1 MTRQVAAPSGART
14 PGAAGAAAPPP
25 VRRGGGPGR
34 RRGMRLADLAGAGPP
49 MALFCL
55 FIMVPM
61 IAAVVLS
68 FVTWNGLGSPKWA
81 GGANWAQFLRD
92 PVART
97 SVVVTAKV
105 VVLSY
110 AVQTPIS
117 MALGLFTA
125 GRQRYRSV
133 YATLYVLPLLMST
146 AGIALMWLSLLDPT
160 FGAMTALSRS
170 WHLPF
175 LQQNWLGNSSL
186 TLYVMI
192 AIIAWQFIPFHTL
205 LYAVGRRQ
213 IPAVLYE
220 AAILDGA
227 SPAQMFWR
235 VTLPQLRYTIVTS
248 GILTIIG
255 SLTYFDI
262 IYIMTDG
269 GPGYTTRVLSL
280 DMYNVAFLQDQY
292 GYASV
297 LAVILG
303 VIGIAV
309 AVGLVRLT
317 GFASMAS
324 QQEGAA

>member
-1 MTRQVAAPSGART
+1 MTVQASAKGTVP
-14 PGAAGAAAPPP
+14 AAAPPP
-25 VRRGGGPGR
+25 GRSGGRGR
-34 RRGMRLADLAGAGPP
+34 RSDGRVADLVGVGPP
-49 MALFCL
+49 FVLFCL
-55 FIMVPM
+55 FIIVPM
-61 IAAVVLS
+61 AAAVVLS
-68 FVTWNGLGSPKWA
+68 FVRWNGLGAPQWA
-81 GGANWAQFLRD
+81 GGANWAEFFRD
-92 PVART
+92 PVARG
-97 SVVVTAKV
+97 SVTVTAKV

-110 AVQTPIS
+110 LVQTPIS

-125 GRQRYRSV
+125 GSQRYKTV
-133 YATLYVLPLLMST
+133 YATIFVLPLLMST
-146 AGIALMWLSLLDPT
+146 AGIALVWESLLDPS
-160 FGAMTALSRS
+160 FGALTALSKS
-170 WHLPF
+170 WHLSF
-175 LQQNWLGNSSL
+175 LQQNWLGDRDL

-213 IPAVLYE
+213 VPAVLYE
-220 AAILDGA
+220 AATLDGA
-227 SPAQMFWR
+227 SPARMFWR

-248 GILTIIG
+248 GILMIVG

-262 IYIMTDG
+262 IYIITDG

-280 DMYNVAFLQDQY
+280 DMYDVAFMQDQY

-297 LAVILG
+297 LAVIIG

>member
-1 MTRQVAAPSGART
+1 MTRQFLAGQLPPDSPAAVPH
-14 PGAAGAAAPPP
+14 PPQ
-25 VRRGGGPGR
+25 RGGGRGR
-34 RRGMRLADLAGAGPP
+34 SRTNARLADLVGVGPP
-49 MALFCL
+49 MLLICL
-55 FIMVPM
+55 FIVVPM

-68 FVTWNGLGSPKWA
+68 FVRWNGLGTPQWA
-81 GGANWAQFLRD
+81 GGSNWAQFFRD

-97 SVVVTAKV
+97 SVIVTAKV

-110 AVQTPIS
+110 VVQTPIS
-117 MALGLFTA
+117 MALGMFTA
-125 GRQRYRSV
+125 GKERYKSV
-133 YATLYVLPLLMST
+133 YATIFVLPLLLST
-146 AGIALMWLSLLDPT
+146 AGIALMWESLLDPN
-160 FGAMTALSRS
+160 FGALLALSRS

-175 LQQNWLGNSSL
+175 LQQNWLGNPSL
-186 TLYVMI
+186 TLYVVV

-220 AAILDGA
+220 AATLDGA

-248 GILTIIG
+248 GILMIVG
-255 SLTYFDI
+255 ALTYFDI

-280 DMYNVAFLQDQY
+280 DMYNVAFVQDEY

-297 LAVILG
+297 LAVILS

-309 AVGLVRLT
+309 AVGLVRST

>member
-1 MTRQVAAPSGART
+1 MTPRPAASA
-14 PGAAGAAAPPP
+14 
-25 VRRGGGPGR
+25 
-34 RRGMRLADLAGAGPP
+34 RRGMRLADLAGVGPP
-49 MALFCL
+49 MALFCV
-55 FIMVPM
+55 FIIVPM
-61 IAAVVLS
+61 AAAVVLS
-68 FVTWNGLGSPKWA
+68 LVRWNGLGTPRWA
-81 GGANWAQFLRD
+81 GGANWAEFFRD

-97 SVVVTAKV
+97 SAVVTAKV

-110 AVQTPIS
+110 VVQTPIS

-125 GRQRYRSV
+125 GRPRYRSV
-133 YATLYVLPLLMST
+133 YATIYVLPLLMST
-146 AGIALMWLSLLDPT
+146 AGIALMWESLLDPN
-160 FGAMTALSRS
+160 FGALTALSRT
-170 WHLPF
+170 WHLAAI
-175 LQQNWLGNSSL
+175 QQNWLGNPDL
-186 TLYVMI
+186 TLYVII

-220 AAILDGA
+220 AATLDGA
-227 SPAQMFWR
+227 SPARIFWR
-235 VTLPQLRYTIVTS
+235 VTLPQLRYTVVTS
-248 GILTIIG
+248 GILMIVG
-255 SLTYFDI
+255 ALTYFDI
-262 IYIMTDG
+262 IYILTDG

-280 DMYNVAFLQDQY
+280 DMYNVAFVQDQY

-309 AVGLVRLT
+309 AVGLVRFT

>member
-1 MTRQVAAPSGART
+1 MIGV
-14 PGAAGAAAPPP
+14 
-25 VRRGGGPGR
+25 
-34 RRGMRLADLAGAGPP
+34 GPP
-49 MALFCL
+49 MLLFCL
-55 FIMVPM
+55 FIVVPM

-68 FVTWNGLGSPKWA
+68 FLKWNGLGTPTWA
-81 GGANWAQFLRD
+81 GGANWTQFFRD

-97 SVVVTAKV
+97 SVAVTAKV

-110 AVQTPIS
+110 VVQTPIAI
-117 MALGLFTA
+117 ALGMFTA
-125 GRQRYRSV
+125 GRQRYKTV
-133 YATLYVLPLLMST
+133 YATIFVLPLLMST
-146 AGIALMWLSLLDPT
+146 AGIALVWESMLDPN
-160 FGAMTALSRS
+160 FGALTALSKS
-170 WHLPF
+170 WHLAF
-175 LQQNWLGNSSL
+175 LNQNWLGDPNL
-186 TLYVMI
+186 TLYVI
-192 AIIAWQFIPFHTL
+192 VAIIAWQFIPFHTL
-205 LYAVGRRQ
+205 LYGVGRRQ

-220 AAILDGA
+220 AAVLDGA
-227 SPAQMFWR
+227 SPAQLFWR

-248 GILTIIG
+248 GILMIVG

-280 DMYNVAFLQDQY
+280 DMYNAAFQQDQY

-309 AVGLVRLT
+309 AVGLVRFT